1 MISIRGRI
9 VRLAGSALIAS
20 VGLTLAGAPAA
31 HAATKKSL
39 AINTT
44 CLGFFINTDPS
55 ATIGETGGAVPPEKL
70 FNLPITVAAVGG
82 PTEVNAG
89 SSFDGT
95 AFSVP
100 VPIPE
105 FVDTGITGLGI
116 GIDGNG
122 VVPVH
127 AAANITETIQVV
139 GAASVGTPSFTG
151 GGNVIGATVTKIGGD
166 KIKVVYPGTKATS
179 ASDFPLPPANTQ
191 PINGDEHE
199 FSAPSTFTTPSL
211 KIPVTAGAAG
221 SKIQFK
227 LVAST
232 NPHSSD
238 FGNFQIDSDVDAF
251 GTGDHIPIRAFC
263 DPKGQLLG
271 KVQVVS
277 PPPPGAPNAI
287 ADVATTDQGKAVTVD
302 VTANDTA
309 NAVLAMDKDSLAVT
323 KGAAHGT
330 TTVNADHTITYTP
343 AAGFS
348 GTDEFTYKLCSAPEA
363 PTTTTTA
370 EVILTSVAK
379 AVTIPCDTA
388 VVTVTV
394 LEPQDTV
401 EAPAT
406 TPTTLAAA
414 AELPRTGSSSTPLAL
429 LGLGLC
435 TAGLAA
441 AGFAKSRRRSTVS

>member
-1 MISIRGRI
+1 MISIRGRM

-20 VGLTLAGAPAA
+20 VGLTLASAPAA

-55 ATIGETGGAVPPEKL
+55 AEIGSTGGAVPPEKL

-89 SSFDGT
+89 STFNGT
-95 AFSVP
+95 AASVA

-139 GAASVGTPSFTG
+139 GAASVGTPSFAG
-151 GGNVIGATVTKIGGD
+151 GGNVVGATVTKIGSD
-166 KIKVVYPGTKATS
+166 KIKVVFPGTKTTS
-179 ASDFPLPPANTQ
+179 SSDFPLPPANTQ
-191 PINGDEHE
+191 TITGDEHE
-199 FSAPSTFTTPSL
+199 FTAPSTFTTPSL

-221 SKIQFK
+221 TKVQFK
-227 LVAST
+227 LVSST

-263 DPKGQLLG
+263 DPNGQLLG

-277 PPPPGAPNAI
+277 PPPPGAPDAV
-287 ADVATTDQGKAVTVD
+287 ADVATTDQGAAVNVD

-309 NAVLAMDKDSLAVT
+309 NAVLAINEDSLAVT
-323 KGAAHGT
+323 KSAAHGT
-330 TTVNADHTITYTP
+330 TTRERGSHDHVH
-343 AAGFS
+343 AGRRVLRYRRVHVQVVLGPR
-348 GTDEFTYKLCSAPEA
+348 GTHHHDDRRGHPH
-363 PTTTTTA
+363 
-370 EVILTSVAK
+370 VGRQGGHDSVRHRGRDGD
-379 AVTIPCDTA
+379 C
-388 VVTVTV
+388 
-394 LEPQDTV
+394 
-401 EAPAT
+401 
-406 TPTTLAAA
+406 
-414 AELPRTGSSSTPLAL
+414 PRTAGHGRGSGLDPDDGGGSS
-429 LGLGLC
+429 
-435 TAGLAA
+435 
-441 AGFAKSRRRSTVS
+441 